1 VQRDCRYLP
10 SRDWNWQRSSR
21 LIDHFYR
28 KGILETRG
36 AFLVILGA
44 VALGPFGVLASLM
57 LTAGLGVLT
66 QTFWRFLLSGIVFFS
81 TALALFRR
89 KAFPSIDQLPF
100 VLSTGAVML
109 LLSLTY
115 ISAIDV
121 GTPVPVV
128 AFLVNTSTLFILVL
142 SAVFL
147 KEHLTR
153 RKTLAAMVGVV
164 AVVLLSHVWEATS
177 AGGALGDGLA
187 VLNALLFGVLTI
199 VNRRLVQQVN
209 PQLVTT
215 WVFLGAALWSL
226 LLLAG
231 GYVSLELNAYQIGL
245 VALMAL
251 VSTFAAYSLVNW
263 GMERVNASTTGI
275 ILYAVPVTAAFLSYP
290 FLGEVLSITEALGA
304 VLVLVS
310 ILVLWERST

>member
-1 VQRDCRYLP
+1 
-10 SRDWNWQRSSR
+10 
-21 LIDHFYR
+21 
-28 KGILETRG
+28 LETRG

-57 LTAGLGVLT
+57 LTAGVGVLT

-81 TALALFRR
+81 TALVLFRR
-89 KAFPSIDQLPF
+89 KAFPRLDQVPF
-100 VLSTGAVML
+100 VMSTGAVMF

-115 ISAIDV
+115 IGAIDV
-121 GTPVPVV
+121 DTPVPVV
-128 AFLVNTSTLFILVL
+128 AFLVNTSALFILLL

-153 RKTLAAMVGVV
+153 RKMLAAMVGVV
-164 AVVLLSHVWEATS
+164 AVVLLSHVWGATS

-187 VLNALLFGVLTI
+187 VLNALLFGVLTV
-199 VNRRLVQQVN
+199 VNRRLVQKVN

-231 GYVSLELNAYQIGL
+231 GYVSLQLNAYQIGL
-245 VALMAL
+245 VALMAMI
-251 VSTFAAYSLVNW
+251 STFAAYSLVNR
-263 GMERVNASTTGI
+263 GMQRVNASTTGI
-275 ILYAVPVTAAFLSYP
+275 IIYASPVTTALLSYP
-290 FLGEVLSITEALGA
+290 FLGEALSITEALGA
-304 VLVLVS
+304 GLVLLS
-310 ILVLWERST
+310 ILILWRKGM